1 MEIEIE
7 NCSNYFIEK
16 PNKSVFLDEL
26 NNHILQ
32 DSIETGEEEIKTV
45 DDSTI
50 SSKSTELEENSENL
64 VYDDSNKENFKK
76 EQNKEDELS
85 HIDSQDITIDKYDLK
100 YIKNYVDS
108 FNTSPTI
115 HKYSSA
121 LDILSSYL
129 KGQKVLYLESRDLYK
144 SYLNCLMI
152 PCIFMSSL
160 CTVLS
165 QLETKN
171 TVHPISLYVSII
183 NALIT
188 FLLAFINYLKLD
200 ACAESYRICSNQ
212 FEKLQQNVT
221 FLSGEVLL
229 FSHPFLDDSTLRRN
243 EAIWKMI
250 NPDEEEINCDFYKA
264 FYKTYTYEETKMID
278 SLKMKIKEIKHKILE
293 AKETNQFPIPQK
305 IQRNYPIITFIN
317 IFSTIKKLDDYQN
330 LLIIR
335 LKNTKNKIQYLLQK
349 EKLIYAGH
357 TDLSLS
363 EEHIASEHVDDV
375 GNGDSVPATPPQTK
389 SSSSSKKQDDTNTCT
404 KEETLFRIKKELSR
418 AFEIKDKLIQQI
430 MFLKTSHTI
439 IDNIFQQEI
448 VNNHIRKKCYTRFLI
463 LHTIGCCLPYS
474 IKERLYPKKYK
485 DPKKVNPLIYK
496 ILYDS
501 SHDMMNKQE
510 KNYT

>member
-1 MEIEIE
+1 MEIETD
-7 NCSNYFIEK
+7 NHSYYFVDQRQNET
-16 PNKSVFLDEL
+16 FLQPEQIKDS
-26 NNHILQ
+26 LQ
-32 DSIETGEEEIKTV
+32 DSLEENV
-45 DDSTI
+45 GGNSSSSDNSTL
-50 SSKSTELEENSENL
+50 SSKSSETNEELEGTDDQNDENIIYEQEPN
-64 VYDDSNKENFKK
+64 DIKK
-76 EQNKEDELS
+76 EETKVADEIS
-85 HIDSQDITIDKYDLK
+85 NIDSQDIMVDKYDLRD
-100 YIKNYVDS
+100 IKNYVDS

-144 SYLNCLMI
+144 SYLNFLMI

-165 QLETKN
+165 QLETEKS
-171 TVHPISLYVSII
+171 VQPISLYVSII

-229 FSHPFLDDSTLRRN
+229 FSHPFLDDGTLRRN
-243 EAIWKMI
+243 EKIWKMI
-250 NPDEEEINCDFYKA
+250 NPDEEEIDCDFYKA

-278 SLKMKIKEIKHKILE
+278 SLKLKIKEIKHKILE

-349 EKLIYAGH
+349 EKLVYSGH
-357 TDLSLS
+357 ADLSLS
-363 EEHIASEHVDDV
+363 EEHIKSEHIDDM
-375 GNGDSVPATPPQTK
+375 PPHPLSTIHTDMSK
-389 SSSSSKKQDDTNTCT
+389 SN
-404 KEETLFRIKKELSR
+404 KEETLRIIKKELSR

-448 VNNHIRKKCYTRFLI
+448 VNNHIRKKCYTRFFI
-463 LHTIGCCLPYS
+463 LHTLGCCLPRS
-474 IKERLYPKKYK
+474 IKERLYPKNYK
-485 DPKKVNPLIYK
+485 DPKKVNPFIFK

-510 KNYT
+510 QTYI